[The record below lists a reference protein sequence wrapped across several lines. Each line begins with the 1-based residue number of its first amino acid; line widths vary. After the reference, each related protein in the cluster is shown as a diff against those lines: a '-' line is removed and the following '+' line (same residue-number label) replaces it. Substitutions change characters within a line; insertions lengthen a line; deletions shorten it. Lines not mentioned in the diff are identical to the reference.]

1 MQHHHEDIEYWR
13 SFLADAGGQAYAMH
27 SLTCP
32 GCLEQVRLSSVVD
45 SEVLTAVILSANYEG
60 SECTVTLDDGVVLP
74 VESASHVR
82 LTLSDYEGR
91 RVHLALHQGKV
102 VGVHPI

>member
-1 MQHHHEDIEYWR
+1 MHEHKGIEYWR

-27 SLTCP
+27 SLMCP
-32 GCLEQVRLSSVVD
+32 GCLEQVSLSSLVD
-45 SEVLTAVILSANYEG
+45 TEVMTAVIASADRQGADY
-60 SECTVTLDDGVVLP
+60 TVTLTDGVVLP
-74 VESASHVR
+74 VERDSYVR
-82 LTLSDYEGR
+82 LSLSDYEGR